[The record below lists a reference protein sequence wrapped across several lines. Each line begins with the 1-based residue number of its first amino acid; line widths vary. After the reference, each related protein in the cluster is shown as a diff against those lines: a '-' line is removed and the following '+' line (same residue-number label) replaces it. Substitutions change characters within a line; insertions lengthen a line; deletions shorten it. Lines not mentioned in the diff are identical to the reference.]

1 MKNKKRIEQP
11 LVQVVPDTAD
21 TEGELGH
28 EWGTGKGTLQ
38 KDNYKYY
45 PAVPAEPVTTATDV
59 PLGSVV
65 SVPVPTPPA
74 KLMDVDKLALDL
86 ARERRKTALAE
97 AKTALAQNDNAELS
111 YKYVILQLYMKYGL
125 TDADAISE
133 AGDIVRG
140 GALPKPQGVPVK

>member
-1 MKNKKRIEQP
+1 MKNKKRSGQP
-11 LVQVVPDTAD
+11 LVQPNTGD
-21 TEGELGH
+21 TEGG
-28 EWGTGKGTLQ
+28 WGVGKGTFQ
-38 KDNYKYY
+38 KDTFEF
-45 PAVPAEPVTTATDV
+45 PEAPEPTTTANGT

-65 SVPVPTPPA
+65 PVPVPNPPA
-74 KLMDVDKLALDL
+74 RLLDIDKAVLDL